1 MGGFRYLRLGQV
13 LRVFGRRRGDIN
25 GEFFFFFFSLS
36 IWSLFACGVFF
47 PFLSFPGMGLGEPH
61 PLNEGGILYKR
72 RQQLGRAKK
81 RIDSLLLL
89 LLLLFLLT

>member
-1 MGGFRYLRLGQV
+1 MS
-13 LRVFGRRRGDIN
+13 
-25 GEFFFFFFSLS
+25 FFFFFSSLS
-36 IWSLFACGVFF
+36 IWSLFAFEGFF
-47 PFLSFPGMGLGEPH
+47 PFLSFPGMELGQPH

-89 LLLLFLLT
+89 LLFLLT